1 MQRFGRFFLPA
12 SLLLC
17 IGGVLIIQS
26 RSGAEG
32 QPPVERMWP
41 VMGTFAS
48 VTLRGDDAGRI
59 EAVQVQTRDILDEV
73 NRRMSVYIPESEI
86 SALNSGSTQAVAIST
101 LTHDMLNQV
110 RHYTQLTEGA
120 FDATVMPLITLWG
133 FSTGTRPLSVPTD
146 EAIRAARIL
155 TGIDRLELDADSA
168 RFTQPGMRIDLGG
181 IAKGFAVDRCYDA
194 ITAQQPLNLIVNLGG
209 NLRVHGTAT
218 SRRSWNIGVQ
228 HPFEKDQT
236 LGVLTLQS
244 GMALATSGNYE
255 RFIILNGKRYTHI
268 IDPRTGR
275 PVEGMAGVTVLSSTA
290 TEADALS
297 TALFVLGID
306 RAAAILAKAP
316 GSHALLVPDRQP
328 VEIYVSAGLMPFFEP
343 HAEYAGGVK
352 PLPVNASGVRGQ
364 ESGGD

>member
-1 MQRFGRFFLPA
+1 MQRFGRFFFPA

-133 FSTGTRPLSVPTD
+133 FSTGTRPLSVPSD
-146 EAIRAARIL
+146 ESIRAARIL
-155 TGIDRLELDADSA
+155 TGIDRLELGADSA

-194 ITAQQPLNLIVNLGG
+194 ITAKQPLNLIVNLGG

-352 PLPVNASGVRGQ
+352 PLPVNASGDRGQ
-364 ESGGD
+364 GAVGD